1 MRYPELHG
9 FLSRLHPIP
18 AGEWEKA
25 GMMFAE
31 RALRKG
37 EFFARAGEEPRHFAV
52 VRSGFFRLYYQD
64 GEGKEYT
71 KAFRGPWSFI
81 GPYAEM
87 LLGRSSLTYVV
98 ATEDSR
104 VFAAEF
110 PRLVSLYEEHACWQA
125 VGRKIAEGLYLEKLQ
140 REFEFLQLSARERYD
155 AFVGEFPEYARK
167 VPQYQIA
174 SYLGVTPVGLSRL
187 VGKSSRSEHARDNHA
202 EIRARRGK
210 ARG

>member
-9 FLSRLHPIP
+9 FLNRLHPIP
-18 AGEWEKA
+18 AAEWEKA
-25 GMMFAE
+25 ETMFSE

-37 EFFARAGEEPRHFAV
+37 EFFARAGEQPRHFAV

-64 GEGKEYT
+64 DEGKEYT
-71 KAFRGPWSFI
+71 KAFRGPWGFI

-87 LLGRSSLTYVV
+87 LLGRPSLTYAV

-104 VFAAEF
+104 VFSAEF
-110 PRLVSLYEEHACWQA
+110 SRLISLFEADACWQA
-125 VGRKIAEGLYLEKLQ
+125 VGRKIAEGLYLEKLK
-140 REFEFLQLSARERYD
+140 REFEFLQLSARARYD
-155 AFVGEFPEYARK
+155 AFVSEFPGYARK

-187 VGKSSRSEHARDNHA
+187 VGQARKSAP
-202 EIRARRGK
+202 RGK
-210 ARG
+210 TRR